1 VPTSP
6 HALERPPIVSP
17 AEWLAARIELLAK
30 EKELTRARDALSAAR
45 RALPWV
51 RVEKDYVFDTLD
63 GPRTLA
69 DLFDGRSQ
77 LVVQHFMFGPDWK
90 EGCIGCSFK
99 ADHVDAARVHLE
111 QHDVSFVAISRAPL
125 PTLEAYRKR
134 MGWGF
139 RWVSSSGSDF
149 NFDFHVSFTPDEAA
163 RGTGYYNYG
172 VRQVFGDEMS
182 GNSVFYKDETGA
194 VFHTYSAFARGDE
207 QLVGAYNY
215 LDLTPKGRNETGPH
229 YNLMDW
235 VRRHDQYDR
244 PEHAQGRPHSCEC
257 E

>member
-1 VPTSP
+1 
-6 HALERPPIVSP
+6 VSP

-30 EKELTRARDALSAAR
+30 EKELTRARDALNAAR

-51 RVEKDYVFDTLD
+51 RVEKDYVFDAPD
-63 GPRTLA
+63 GTRTLA
-69 DLFDGRSQ
+69 DLFVGRSQ

-125 PTLEAYRKR
+125 PQLEAYRKR

-139 RWVSSSGSDF
+139 RWVSSFSSDF
-149 NFDFHVSFTPDEAA
+149 NFDFHVSFTPDDTA

-172 VRQVFGDEMS
+172 VRQIVGDEIS
-182 GNSVFYKDETGA
+182 GNSVFYKDESGA

-229 YNLMDW
+229 FNLMDW

-244 PEHAQGRPHSCEC
+244 HEPGPARSHSCEC